1 MAWIWV
7 PDAPTCLSEPAV
19 WELAEEVQEQQRMAE
34 AVGCV
39 HQLLLVLLQIT
50 PGECPWG
57 SCPDLG
63 SACSRCSAS
72 MRHADVRQRPRSRAG
87 RGSSQPCPPRSS
99 ALKQRHS
106 TISLTAA
113 AQKGVKHKSRGSLLV
128 FLNLTVDI
136 NRCSGMKNGPKWELE
151 EKDYPGAL
159 GIFPKSKGAQSTG
172 REFKSY

>member
-63 SACSRCSAS
+63 SACSSRVQRLHETRGCQAETQESGRAGLQPAMSAEIFGSKTETLYHLPYSRCSVLNTS
-72 MRHADVRQRPRSRAG
+72 L
-87 RGSSQPCPPRSS
+87 RGLSW
-99 ALKQRHS
+99 
-106 TISLTAA
+106 
-113 AQKGVKHKSRGSLLV
+113 
-128 FLNLTVDI
+128 
-136 NRCSGMKNGPKWELE
+136 CS
-151 EKDYPGAL
+151 
-159 GIFPKSKGAQSTG
+159 
-172 REFKSY
+172 